1 MDFTKI
7 TYKDNLGKIPARINR
22 DTGELM
28 LNSIV
33 FPQLPNYFQHFIKLH
48 EYGHYLLQTK
58 SENNANAYAIENFV
72 NYDNNE
78 LFSES
83 VIQLIEIFEVIVNN
97 KPEKLAKYYS
107 NNPELIPAENESDIT
122 GLDGLG
128 NAIGQGFNF
137 LTTYLNIK
145 TTDRWNAEAEENQ
158 EQNFIDMYSYDLQN
172 QESESYTSWL
182 KTKYFKMILAV
193 LIIALVLIIYFKS
206 KK

>member
-7 TYKDNLGKIPARINR
+7 TYCDNLGKIPARINR

-107 NNPELIPAENESDIT
+107 NNPELIPAENESDFALATTLLISSIIGGAT
-122 GLDGLG
+122 TIGSTIFGAIKGGKNKKDTEKYIEDQRIQGLSNYINTPIEDQNNSNYLYIGLA
-128 NAIGQGFNF
+128 AIVFV
-137 LTTYLNIK
+137 
-145 TTDRWNAEAEENQ
+145 
-158 EQNFIDMYSYDLQN
+158 
-172 QESESYTSWL
+172 
-182 KTKYFKMILAV
+182 ILIIV
-193 LIIALVLIIYFKS
+193 LII
-206 KK
+206 KKK

>member
-7 TYKDNLGKIPARINR
+7 TYCDNLGKIPARINR

-58 SENNANAYAIENFV
+58 SENNANAYAIEEFV

-97 KPEKLAKYYS
+97 KSKKLTKYYS
-107 NNPELIPAENESDIT
+107 NNPELIPAENESDFVAATALLISSIIGGAT
-122 GLDGLG
+122 TIGSTIFGAVKSGKNKRDTEEYIEDQRIQGLSNYINTPGEKQDNSNYLYIGLA
-128 NAIGQGFNF
+128 AIVFV
-137 LTTYLNIK
+137 
-145 TTDRWNAEAEENQ
+145 
-158 EQNFIDMYSYDLQN
+158 
-172 QESESYTSWL
+172 
-182 KTKYFKMILAV
+182 ILIIV
-193 LIIALVLIIYFKS
+193 LII
-206 KK
+206 KKK